1 MKANLIVVMILGI
14 FLVSGGV
21 AVSSDILQKKDI
33 NEATLET
40 LTSVKGIGEKKASV
54 ILGYLQEHGPVKDMD
69 ELLKVRGIGEKTLQK
84 IKDAFEIRSVDGK
97 P

>member
-1 MKANLIVVMILGI
+1 MKAKLIVVMFLGI
-14 FLVSGGV
+14 FLVSGV
-21 AVSSDILQKKDI
+21 TAVSADLLQKKDI
-33 NEATLET
+33 NKATIET

-69 ELLKVRGIGEKTLQK
+69 ELLKVKGIGEKVLEK
-84 IKDAFEIRSVDGK
+84 IKEQFEVKDKVRT

>member
-14 FLVSGGV
+14 FLVSGGT
-21 AVSSDILQKKDI
+21 AVSADILQKKDI
-33 NEATLET
+33 NNATLEN

-54 ILGYLQEHGPVKDMD
+54 ILGYLQEHGPVKEMN
-69 ELLKVRGIGEKTLQK
+69 ELLKIKGIGEKMLEK
-84 IKDAFEIRSVDGK
+84 IKEEFEIKDKSAT

>member
-1 MKANLIVVMILGI
+1 MKAKLIVVMFLGI
-14 FLVSGGV
+14 FLVSGV
-21 AVSSDILQKKDI
+21 TAVSADVLQKKDI
-33 NEATLET
+33 NNATLET

-69 ELLKVRGIGEKTLQK
+69 ELLKVKGIGEKILEK
-84 IKDAFEIRSVDGK
+84 IKEAFEVKSDNGK

>member
-14 FLVSGGV
+14 FLVSGGA
-21 AVSSDILQKKDI
+21 AVSAEILQKKDI
-33 NEATLET
+33 NNATLEN

-54 ILGYLQEHGPVKDMD
+54 ILGYLQEHGPVKEMD
-69 ELLKVRGIGEKTLQK
+69 ELLKVKGIGEKILEK
-84 IKDAFEIRSVDGK
+84 IKEEFEVKSDDKK